1 MSEKH
6 KTVFRNLNYFEH
18 FLLFISAV
26 TVYLSISVLASKVS
40 IPESISSSALGL
52 KSLQSLQELK
62 SISQLSRK
70 KEV

>member
-6 KTVFRNLNYFEH
+6 KTVCRNLNYFEH

-26 TVYLSISVLASKVS
+26 TVYLSICVLASKVS